1 MDIQK
6 IQKLIE
12 LVEASDMAEVEIQ
25 EGKDS
30 IRITRYI
37 ANDQVTMMPAPAAVA
52 PMPAAPAISNT
63 APVAP
68 TTTKPIADAEE
79 TGHQVLSPMV
89 GSFYRA
95 PSPEKP
101 AFVEVGDN
109 VRVKDVLCIVEA
121 MKILNTIESDKSGI
135 VKKILVENGQP
146 VEYNQP
152 LFIIE

>member
-6 IQKLIE
+6 IEKLIE
-12 LVEASDMAEVEIQ
+12 LVEASKISEIEIN
-25 EGKDS
+25 EGEET
-30 IRITRYI
+30 IRIVRAT
-37 ANDQVTMMPAPAAVA
+37 APIPVMQAAVA
-52 PMPAAPAISNT
+52 APAAPAAIT
-63 APVAP
+63 AEPVVEAAI
-68 TTTKPIADAEE
+68 PITAEETVE

-101 AFVEVGDN
+101 NFVEVGDI

-121 MKILNTIESDKSGI
+121 MKILNTIESDKAGV